1 MIMNGNI
8 LIVIPA
14 RAGSKSIKN
23 KNMKLFC
30 GKPLIYWSIKIALE
44 SKLGPVCVSTDS
56 QEIREYAI
64 SLGCISPFLRPEN
77 LATDTTPTEPVLA
90 HAYQYFKDA
99 QFDYKYL
106 VLLQPTSPFRVLE
119 DLLDAKQMMAEDS
132 ECTAIFS
139 VREAIANQNPHWM
152 LVQDAQTMRIEIFT
166 GGSLSEMATRR
177 QDLPKCYIRNDYVYF
192 FKSSNLLDEVPSLYG
207 LNPKIII
214 SDESRMDIDINTE
227 RDWILV
233 ETLFGAINN

>member
-1 MIMNGNI
+1 MNNNT

-56 QEIREYAI
+56 EEIREFAI
-64 SLGCISPFLRPEN
+64 SQGCIAPFLRPVD
-77 LATDTTPTEPVLA
+77 LAMDITPTEPVLA
-90 HAYQYFKDA
+90 HAYKYFKDA

-106 VLLQPTSPFRVLE
+106 VLLQPTSPFRVLG
-119 DLLDAKQMMAEDS
+119 DLLDAKKMMADDS
-132 ECTAIFS
+132 ECTAVFS

-152 LVQDAQTMRIEIFT
+152 LVQDEHTKKVEKFT
-166 GGSLSEMATRR
+166 GGPLSNLAMRR

-192 FKSSNLLDEVPSLYG
+192 FKSSNLFTQIPSLYG
-207 LNPKIII
+207 ENPNILI
-214 SDESRMDIDINTE
+214 SNESRIDIDLNTE
-227 RDWILV
+227 RDWILG
-233 ETLFGAINN
+233 EAIFGLRHH